1 MLNGRN
7 LYCASN
13 ELGSQA
19 VAFNTLKIKEVLV
32 NPVRALDRKMMT
44 NTAVFIILDC
54 CYAASAMR
62 GNVHSARSVE

>member
-7 LYCASN
+7 LYFASN

-19 VAFNTLKIKEVLV
+19 VAFNTLKEVLV

-44 NTAVFIILDC
+44 NTDVLIILDC